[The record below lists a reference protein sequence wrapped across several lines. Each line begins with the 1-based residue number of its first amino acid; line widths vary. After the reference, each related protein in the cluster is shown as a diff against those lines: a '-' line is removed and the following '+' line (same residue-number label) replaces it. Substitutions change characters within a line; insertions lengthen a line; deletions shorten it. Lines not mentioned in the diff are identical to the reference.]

1 MQKDFR
7 AEYTG
12 TDDTITIQITEEGDM
27 DAQVLHPTSQEKVL
41 FYLMNMPF
49 GVKKMSGTIENLV
62 ETSCNPGIL
71 KLYGDE
77 LFIQTSIRSSV
88 GTAKEALS
96 HKIQY
101 LTEFLGGEYETEG
114 AYPAWEYRK
123 ASPLRAKMVELYNNM

>member
-1 MQKDFR
+1 MLPEEISQITSLAKKMQKDFR

-71 KLYGDE
+71 KLYG
-77 LFIQTSIRSSV
+77 TSCLYRPVS
-88 GTAKEALS
+88 EAL
-96 HKIQY
+96 
-101 LTEFLGGEYETEG
+101 
-114 AYPAWEYRK
+114 
-123 ASPLRAKMVELYNNM
+123 